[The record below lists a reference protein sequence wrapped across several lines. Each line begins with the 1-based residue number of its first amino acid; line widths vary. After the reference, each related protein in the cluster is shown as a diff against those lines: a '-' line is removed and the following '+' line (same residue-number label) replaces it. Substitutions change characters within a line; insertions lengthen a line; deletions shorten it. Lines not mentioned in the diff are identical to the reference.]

1 MTDLF
6 TIESKVYT
14 RLKNNVSETFISK
27 YPTYTVTTSDKRPSK
42 MTYPYVY
49 VHEMTG
55 IERGSTLE
63 NDTLAALN
71 VTFQIEVYSDKSQT
85 VTSDTMKEIVR
96 IMKSMRFSVSAF
108 PENLN
113 TDSLYRKVAR
123 FERLIGDGD
132 TL

>member
-27 YPTYTVTTSDKRPSK
+27 YPSYTVTTKDKRPAN

>member
-27 YPTYTVTTSDKRPSK
+27 YPSYTVTTKDKRPAN

-71 VTFQIEVYSDKSQT
+71 VTIQVEVYSDKSQT

-113 TDSLYRKVAR
+113 TDSVYRKVAR

>member
-27 YPTYTVTTSDKRPSK
+27 YPSYTVTTSDKRPAK

-55 IERGSTLE
+55 IERGNTLE
-63 NDTLAALN
+63 NDVISALN
-71 VTFQIEVYSDKSQT
+71 VTIQVEVYSDKSQT

-123 FERLIGDGD
+123 FARLIGDGD

>member
-14 RLKNNVSETFISK
+14 RLKNNVSEAFITK
-27 YPTYTVTTSDKRPSK
+27 YPSYTITTKDKRPSK

>member
-71 VTFQIEVYSDKSQT
+71 VTIQVEVYSDKSQT

>member
-14 RLKNNVSETFISK
+14 RLKNQVSETFMSK
-27 YPTYTVTTSDKRPSK
+27 YPSYTVTTSDKRPSK
-42 MTYPYVY
+42 MKYPYVY
-49 VHEMTG
+49 VHELPG
-55 IERGSTLE
+55 LERGNTLE
-63 NDTLAALN
+63 NDTISALLTTIQ
-71 VTFQIEVYSDKSQT
+71 VDVYSDKSQS

-96 IMKSMRFSVSAF
+96 IMKSMRFSISAF
-108 PENLN
+108 PENQN

>member
-96 IMKSMRFSVSAF
+96 IMKSMRFTVSAF

>member
-71 VTFQIEVYSDKSQT
+71 VTFQVEVYSDKSQT

>member
-14 RLKNNVSETFISK
+14 RLKNNVSEAFITK
-27 YPTYTVTTSDKRPSK
+27 YPSYTITTSDKRPSK

-55 IERGSTLE
+55 IERGNTLE

-71 VTFQIEVYSDKSQT
+71 VTIQVEVYSDKSQT